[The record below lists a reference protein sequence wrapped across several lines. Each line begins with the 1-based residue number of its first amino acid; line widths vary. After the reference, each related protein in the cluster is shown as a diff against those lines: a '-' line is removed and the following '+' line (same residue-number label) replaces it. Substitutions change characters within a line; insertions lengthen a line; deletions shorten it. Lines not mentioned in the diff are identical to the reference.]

1 MYIAMYGGGARELAC
16 CWPRDA
22 TPFLSCVRHTVR
34 RISVDAAGLYEL
46 GLFPPG
52 RKEKKKKKNNALVPR
67 SETWPPPNEAESKK
81 MTAHARLRPGEKKT
95 GEREEED
102 GRKRSNKRT
111 NVSTIKNKKRDKLS
125 SSSSSSS
132 FNVLVKSLSG

>member
-1 MYIAMYGGGARELAC
+1 MYGGGARELAC

-52 RKEKKKKKNNALVPR
+52 RKEKKKNNSRVPR

-125 SSSSSSS
+125 SSSSS

>member
-1 MYIAMYGGGARELAC
+1 MYGGGARELAC

-52 RKEKKKKKNNALVPR
+52 RKEKKKNNSRVPR

-81 MTAHARLRPGEKKT
+81 MTAHARLRPGEKRKT

-125 SSSSSSS
+125 SSSSS